1 MDICI
6 WGLLKGD
13 IKMETKKLP
22 FAKEFISDSEGHIT
36 KIIMDFNDYQRF
48 LDCIEDEG
56 LALAMND
63 VKNEV
68 SLNLE
73 DALKELDK

>member
-1 MDICI
+1 
-6 WGLLKGD
+6 
-13 IKMETKKLP
+13 METKKLP
-22 FAKEFISDSEGHIT
+22 FAKEFITDSEGHIT

-56 LALAMND
+56 LAQAMNE

-68 SLNLE
+68 PLNLE
-73 DALKELDK
+73 DALKELEK